1 MNMLL
6 CSDGSEQ
13 AERAVRLGA
22 AIAGGAQAQ
31 VTLLGIVENPAD
43 SKPLLAALQRSQHY
57 LQERKIA
64 YELVSTSGQP
74 IAEIMK
80 RTEEN
85 HYDLVVIGAP
95 RKQAGGRFWVASK
108 AYKII
113 KEIKPPVLSVSGKN
127 TTLKRILICSGGK
140 GYIEPAVR
148 LTAEIAKAVGAEVTL
163 LHVLPE
169 LPAIYSGLPRLV
181 ESSAAI
187 LNSGS
192 ELGRNLRQEK
202 EMLESFNII
211 TDVVVRQGAVLEE
224 ILREIHVGKYDMVV
238 TGSALSRSLRT
249 YVLGDITRE
258 IVNRIGCAVL
268 VVRSHRQPRRPIF
281 SFKMLLGRR
290 ITK

>member
-1 MNMLL
+1 MLSFIVPAYNEEHEL
-6 CSDGSEQ
+6 PRSLASIRRAAESAQQPFEIIVVDDASTDG
-13 AERAVRLGA
+13 
-22 AIAGGAQAQ
+22 
-31 VTLLGIVENPAD
+31 
-43 SKPLLAALQRSQHY
+43 
-57 LQERKIA
+57 
-64 YELVSTSGQP
+64 
-74 IAEIMK
+74 
-80 RTEEN
+80 
-85 HYDLVVIGAP
+85 
-95 RKQAGGRFWVASK
+95 
-108 AYKII
+108 
-113 KEIKPPVLSVSGKN
+113 
-127 TTLKRILICSGGK
+127 
-140 GYIEPAVR
+140 
-148 LTAEIAKAVGAEVTL
+148 TAEIAKAVGAEVTL

-202 EMLESFNII
+202 EMLESFNVI

-290 ITK
+290 IIK